1 MIDDYSVYS
10 APELLRQ
17 LVKRI
22 MDVRILAKMTQR
34 DVAEK
39 AGLTIPT
46 IQRFENGIATNIN
59 LSTFLLLM
67 KSVGGM
73 NLLDDLLSDEPQNLY
88 LYDDTLKKKIQRIR
102 HKKKDL

>member
-1 MIDDYSVYS
+1 MDDYSVYS
-10 APELLRQ
+10 APELVRRLG
-17 LVKRI
+17 KRFK
-22 MDVRILAKMTQR
+22 DLRILAKMTQR

>member
-10 APELLRQ
+10 ATT
-17 LVKRI
+17 LVRRIGKRF
-22 MDVRILAKMTQR
+22 MDLRILAKMTQR

-73 NLLDDLLSDEPQNLY
+73 NLLDDLLSDEPDNLY
-88 LYDDTLKKKIQRIR
+88 LYNDNRKKIQRIR
-102 HKKKDL
+102 HKKNTL

>member
-1 MIDDYSVYS
+1 MMDDFSVYS
-10 APELLRQ
+10 APELVRLLGKKFKDLR
-17 LVKRI
+17 L
-22 MDVRILAKMTQR
+22 LAKLTQR

-67 KSVGGM
+67 KAVGGIS
-73 NLLDDLLSDEPQNLY
+73 LLNDLLYDEPENLY
-88 LYDDTLKKKIQRIR
+88 LYDSTLKKKIQRIR
-102 HKKKDL
+102 HKKKEP